1 MVRGFESAL
10 LPPRTVNHRVCV
22 APTEVDSVGVRLL
35 LVWSMAREI
44 CFFFFCPFFIWGFLV
59 SAPLMWKT
67 IGLGVS
73 FFYGVSF
80 VFMGLINV
88 GRSC

>member
-35 LVWSMAREI
+35 LVWSMAREM
-44 CFFFFCPFFIWGFLV
+44 FFFAPFFFGDFWFQYLLRGRR
-59 SAPLMWKT
+59 SA
-67 IGLGVS
+67 
-73 FFYGVSF
+73 
-80 VFMGLINV
+80 
-88 GRSC
+88 